1 MTDVAARLGTA
12 GDRDAALVLRA
23 AGGDDVAFQALL
35 EPRLERILRIARS
48 IVRDDALARD
58 VVQDACVRAWRELP
72 GIREPARFDAWL
84 AQIVVNRCRTEL
96 RRVRQRTVRELQI
109 EDEPS
114 GQPGVGP
121 SREPL
126 LGDRVVEAEAVRRA
140 FVRLTADDRSL
151 LVLHHVDG
159 RGVAEIAAVLGIPSG
174 TVKWRLSRAR
184 AALERALE
192 AER

>member
-1 MTDVAARLGTA
+1 VTDAAARIGAA

-23 AGGDDVAFQALL
+23 AAGDDVAFQALI
-35 EPRLERILRIARS
+35 EPRIERLLRLARS
-48 IVRDDALARD
+48 ILRDDALARD
-58 VVQDACVRAWRELP
+58 VVQDASIRAWRELP
-72 GIREPARFDAWL
+72 GIRDATRFDAWIG
-84 AQIVVNRCRTEL
+84 QIVVNRCRTEL
-96 RRVRQRTVRELQI
+96 RRTRVRTVRELQI
-109 EDEPS
+109 EDDDAGRGARRPS
-114 GQPGVGP
+114 GE
-121 SREPL
+121 RL

-140 FVRLTADDRSL
+140 FVRLDGDDRSL

-159 RGVAEIAAVLGIPSG
+159 RSVAEIAAVLAIPTG